1 MSCVGSKPT
10 ASSDVA
16 WFQGDDWYCTQ
27 TNETQSLPL
36 RFSSGPAK
44 TSDEGHICMC
54 VYIYNIHIQRNP
66 SRNSSQPEAWRVWS
80 ASGPATNQTATALG

>member
-1 MSCVGSKPT
+1 MLLG
-10 ASSDVA
+10 
-16 WFQGDDWYCTQ
+16 FRGDDWYCTQ

-54 VYIYNIHIQRNP
+54 VYIYIIYIYNVILVEIHHSLKRGACGLHLVLPLTRRRQLLVDP
-66 SRNSSQPEAWRVWS
+66 T
-80 ASGPATNQTATALG
+80 G